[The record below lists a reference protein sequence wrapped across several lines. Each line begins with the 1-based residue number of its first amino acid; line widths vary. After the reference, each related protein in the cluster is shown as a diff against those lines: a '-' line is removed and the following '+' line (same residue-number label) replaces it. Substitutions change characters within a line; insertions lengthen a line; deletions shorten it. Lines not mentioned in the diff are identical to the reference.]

1 MTGRT
6 LALLVAT
13 LVVPAAWG
21 WLVAVLLPRL
31 WPRRPPRTPP
41 RPPLPD
47 YEI

>member
-6 LALLVAT
+6 LALVVAVI
-13 LVVPAAWG
+13 VVPSIWG
-21 WLVAVLLPRL
+21 WFVAIALPRL

>member
-6 LALLVAT
+6 LALAVAAI
-13 LVVPAAWG
+13 VVPAAWG
-21 WLVAVLLPRL
+21 WGVAIVLPRL
-31 WPRRPPRTPP
+31 WPRRPPRPP